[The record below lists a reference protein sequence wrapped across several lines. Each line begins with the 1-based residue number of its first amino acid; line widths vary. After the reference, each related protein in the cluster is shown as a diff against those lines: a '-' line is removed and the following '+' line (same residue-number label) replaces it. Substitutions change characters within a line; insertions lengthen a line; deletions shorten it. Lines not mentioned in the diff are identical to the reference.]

1 MVSFKVDDPRN
12 QEQVAKAILAPISA
26 KVPNHSKF
34 LSSLIAQACINSTPD
49 NVKNFDIDNIR
60 VIHILGSA
68 LEDSTY
74 ISGFLVKRNVE
85 GTIDRMV
92 KPRIAVFSCPLDT
105 QQAETKGTVLIQNAN
120 KLLTIPKE
128 SKIWLKN
135 SFRSWLMLTLT

>member
-1 MVSFKVDDPRN
+1 MI
-12 QEQVAKAILAPISA
+12 AK
-26 KVPNHSKF
+26 
-34 LSSLIAQACINSTPD
+34 ACINSTPD

-85 GTIDRMV
+85 GTIDRMI

-120 KLLTIPKE
+120 
-128 SKIWLKN
+128 
-135 SFRSWLMLTLT
+135 